1 MNRSVNVSAR
11 SCIVRGIDSVGCAM
25 KLGDLG
31 GVHEMAQ
38 AVGLG
43 GDFLEMSG
51 VIVDPS
57 AAKSEP

>member
-1 MNRSVNVSAR
+1 
-11 SCIVRGIDSVGCAM
+11 M

-43 GDFLEMSG
+43 GEFLEMSG